1 MKFKKI
7 LCPTDFSDPAA
18 KALEVAASMAMDYSS
33 ELLVVNVVEPIPTI
47 SAADT
52 FPLNTLGQYL
62 SEAESASKKRLKE
75 LVAKVVPAKIKV
87 RPLILTGQA
96 ALQIVDLADKK
107 EVDLMVIATHGQTG
121 LKRWVFG
128 SVTERVLKLTSR
140 PVLIIQT
147 SPKQRGKVG

>member
-18 KALEVAASMAMDYSS
+18 KALKTAASLALDYSS
-33 ELLVVNVVEPIPTI
+33 ELLVVNVVEPIPTVSGADSLPLNYLQQYLRGVE
-47 SAADT
+47 SAAK
-52 FPLNTLGQYL
+52 Q
-62 SEAESASKKRLKE
+62 RLKE

-87 RPLILTGQA
+87 HPLILTGQA

-107 EVDLMVIATHGQTG
+107 QVDLMVIATHGQTG

-140 PVLIIQT
+140 PVLIIQA
-147 SPKQRGKVG
+147 SPKKR

>member
-7 LCPTDFSDPAA
+7 LCPTDFSAPAA
-18 KALEVAASMAMDYSS
+18 RALKVAADMALDYSS

-52 FPLNTLGQYL
+52 FPLNYLRQYL
-62 SEAESASKKRLKE
+62 DEAESGSKRQLKE
-75 LVAKVVPAKIKV
+75 LVAKVVPAKVKV
-87 RPLILTGQA
+87 RPLTLTGQA

-107 EVDLMVIATHGQTG
+107 AVDLIVIATQGQTG
-121 LKRWVFG
+121 LKRLVFG

-147 SPKQRGKVG
+147 PPKKG

>member
-18 KALEVAASMAMDYSS
+18 KALKVAADMALDYSS

-47 SAADT
+47 STADT
-52 FPLNTLGQYL
+52 FPLNYLRQYL
-62 SEAESASKKRLKE
+62 NEAESVSKKRLKE
-75 LVAKVVPAKIKV
+75 LVTKVVPAKIKV
-87 RPLILTGQA
+87 RPLTLNGQA

-107 EVDLMVIATHGQTG
+107 KVDLIVIATQGQTG
-121 LKRWVFG
+121 LKRLVFG
-128 SVTERVLKLTSR
+128 SVTDRVLKLTSR

-147 SPKQRGKVG
+147 PLKKR

>member
-18 KALEVAASMAMDYSS
+18 KALEVAASMAIDYSS

-107 EVDLMVIATHGQTG
+107 KVDLMVIATHGQTG

-147 SPKQRGKVG
+147 LPKQR